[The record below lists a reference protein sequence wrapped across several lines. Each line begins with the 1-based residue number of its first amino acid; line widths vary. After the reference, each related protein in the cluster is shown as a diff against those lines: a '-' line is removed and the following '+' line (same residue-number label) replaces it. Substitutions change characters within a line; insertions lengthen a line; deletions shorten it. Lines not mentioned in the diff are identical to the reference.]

1 LSNYLRQVITL
12 ADYIYHKNEI
22 GKPPRKEFA
31 LIEKRYHNIF
41 LTPDTYEVIAY
52 NKGGVMSRFR

>member
-31 LIEKRYHNIF
+31 LLKNDITASGSAF
-41 LTPDTYEVIAY
+41 GIA
-52 NKGGVMSRFR
+52 GILQ